1 MNETTTTLYR
11 VQEFAELA
19 GVTVRALH
27 HYDRVGLL
35 KPTSRTGSSYRL
47 YSEADLARLE
57 QIVVLKFLGMP
68 LREIRDLLSDES
80 SLEVALCRQQKVLVE
95 KRRNLEHA
103 IMAIR
108 NAEKSLQSKG
118 RPDWKLFKRVIQE
131 IEMQNTTDWSKRYY
145 SDDAKAK
152 IEERAKLWSPE
163 LQDQVTKDWDQ
174 LFADVKASLGEDPA
188 SAKAQELGREMEDT
202 GVRLYRWR
210 PGSREGSQRDVRRS
224 RELARRTEGAS
235 SDAAGDLDIHSE
247 GLRSRSV
254 ALRKQKKVRRSNSG
268 GLFILVNQSRVPPVV
283 TAEAETRM
291 R

>member
-1 MNETTTTLYR
+1 MNSNPTLYKIR
-11 VQEFAELA
+11 EFAELA

-47 YSEADLARLE
+47 YSEADLAQLE

-108 NAEKSLQSKG
+108 NAEKSLQSQG

-145 SDDAKAK
+145 SDEAKSK

-163 LQDQVTKDWDQ
+163 LQEQVTKDWDQ
-174 LFADVKASLGEDPA
+174 LFADIRSSLGEDPA
-188 SAKAQELGREMEDT
+188 SPNAQELAARWKTLVSGFTGGDPEVAKGLNAMYADRENWPAEQKERVPMPPEIWT
-202 GVRLYRWR
+202 FI
-210 PGSREGSQRDVRRS
+210 QK
-224 RELARRTEGAS
+224 AF
-235 SDAAGDLDIHSE
+235 AAG
-247 GLRSRSV
+247 
-254 ALRKQKKVRRSNSG
+254 KTK
-268 GLFILVNQSRVPPVV
+268 
-283 TAEAETRM
+283 
-291 R
+291 